1 MVRVAL
7 QTEDGQKLELEISG
21 QDHVFW
27 QVAAAGGAGTEE
39 QGYLKWNELE
49 SDLAEGM
56 SGVEQRIVEAV
67 QVWRDNFMIAC
78 PKSTAA

>member
-7 QTEDGQKLELEISG
+7 HTEDGQRLELEISE

-27 QVAAAGGAGTEE
+27 QVAAGATGPEE
-39 QGYLKWNELE
+39 QGYLKWSELE
-49 SDLAEGM
+49 TDLAEGM
-56 SGVEQRIVEAV
+56 SGVGQRIVEAV

>member
-7 QTEDGQKLELEISG
+7 QTEDGQRLELEISE

-27 QVAAAGGAGTEE
+27 QVAAGGAGAEE
-39 QGYLKWNELE
+39 QGYLKWSELE

-56 SGVEQRIVEAV
+56 RGVGQRIEEAV
-67 QVWRDNFMIAC
+67 QMWRDNFMITC
-78 PKSTAA
+78 PKGTVA